1 MGYGLNTNWY
11 MDTGATD
18 HITGEIEKLTTH
30 DKYHGGDQ
38 VQTASSSCME
48 IQHVG
53 HGVLC
58 SPRRDLHLKN
68 ILHVPS
74 ASKDLL
80 SVHRIANDN
89 NVFFEFHPKHFCVKD
104 QETRRILLTGPCKNG
119 LYPVES
125 FNKTA
130 LGVTKLSTSLW
141 YHRLGH
147 PASPVVQRVLN
158 LHKLPFVRESNKSS
172 VCDACQEGK
181 SHQLPILVQLVSLL
195 VF

>member
-74 ASKDLL
+74 SSKDLL

-89 NVFFEFHPKHFCVKD
+89 NLNFILNTFVLR
-104 QETRRILLTGPCKNG
+104 TRRRGGFFSPGHVKMVSIQWSLSIKPRLESPSFQHPCG
-119 LYPVES
+119 II
-125 FNKTA
+125 
-130 LGVTKLSTSLW
+130 G
-141 YHRLGH
+141 
-147 PASPVVQRVLN
+147 
-158 LHKLPFVRESNKSS
+158 
-172 VCDACQEGK
+172 
-181 SHQLPILVQLVSLL
+181 
-195 VF
+195 